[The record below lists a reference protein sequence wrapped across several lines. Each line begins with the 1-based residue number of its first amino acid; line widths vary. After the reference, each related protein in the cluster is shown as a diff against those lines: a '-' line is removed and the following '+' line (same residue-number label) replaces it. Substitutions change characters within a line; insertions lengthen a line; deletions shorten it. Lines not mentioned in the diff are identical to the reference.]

1 MKNRVIRNISILGS
15 LAVVAM
21 MSVQIFWINQA
32 LNLQETRFQESVFLS
47 LKKVAENISSFNK
60 MDFPEINPVKQISSD
75 YYIVNIRE
83 VIDANIL
90 KLYLQKEFSK
100 AGIHTDYEYAIYDC
114 YSEKMVYGEFVSF
127 KKNKTQ
133 IKMGALPKYDDFVY
147 YFGVN
152 FPGKTSYLVAGNKL
166 WIFFSFLLL
175 LTVLFFVYSLNI
187 ILQQKKLSE
196 HQKDF
201 INNMAHEFKTPIST
215 IHIASEALIQNE
227 EIKKD
232 ADLKNY
238 SQIIKEQN
246 ERLNL
251 QVEKI
256 LQIADLDS
264 GKIDMNKEIVSM
276 HNIINSVI
284 NSVELKIKKRGG
296 QVIKDLNSS
305 NNLLSCDKL
314 HLTNILYNLIDN
326 SIKYSVQPPIIS
338 ISTEDVE
345 GFLYLTIKDNGIG
358 IPSEYI
364 KEIKKKFFR
373 VPKGKIHNVKGFG
386 LGLFYVDEVSNA
398 HLWRW
403 EISSTQGQGTSI
415 QFKMKY

>member
-1 MKNRVIRNISILGS
+1 MKNRGIRNISILGS
-15 LAVVAM
+15 LAVAAI

-60 MDFPEINPVKQISSD
+60 MDFPEVNPVKQISSD

-152 FPGKTSYLVAGNKL
+152 FPSKTSYLVAGNKL

-215 IHIASEALIQNE
+215 IHIAYEALIQNE
-227 EIKKD
+227 EI
-232 ADLKNY
+232 
-238 SQIIKEQN
+238 
-246 ERLNL
+246 R
-251 QVEKI
+251 
-256 LQIADLDS
+256 
-264 GKIDMNKEIVSM
+264 
-276 HNIINSVI
+276 
-284 NSVELKIKKRGG
+284 
-296 QVIKDLNSS
+296 
-305 NNLLSCDKL
+305 
-314 HLTNILYNLIDN
+314 
-326 SIKYSVQPPIIS
+326 
-338 ISTEDVE
+338 
-345 GFLYLTIKDNGIG
+345 
-358 IPSEYI
+358 
-364 KEIKKKFFR
+364 
-373 VPKGKIHNVKGFG
+373 
-386 LGLFYVDEVSNA
+386 
-398 HLWRW
+398 
-403 EISSTQGQGTSI
+403 
-415 QFKMKY
+415 

>member
-15 LAVVAM
+15 IAIAGII
-21 MSVQIFWINQA
+21 SAQIFWINQA
-32 LNLQETRFQESVFLS
+32 LNLQETRFQERVFLS

-60 MDFPEINPVKQISSD
+60 MDFPEANPVKQISSD

-100 AGIHTDYEYAIYDC
+100 AGIQTDYEYAIYDC

-152 FPGKTSYLVAGNKL
+152 FPSKTSYLVAGNKL

-175 LTVLFFVYSLNI
+175 LTVLFFVYSLNV

-196 HQKDF
+196 LQKDF

-215 IHIASEALIQNE
+215 IHIASDALIQNE

-256 LQIADLDS
+256 LQIADLDR
-264 GKIDMNKEIVSM
+264 GKTDMNKEVISM
-276 HNIINSVI
+276 HTIINSVI

-326 SIKYSVQPPIIS
+326 SIKYSIQPPIIS

-398 HLWRW
+398 HQWRW
-403 EISSTQGQGTSI
+403 EISSTPGRGTTI